1 MPEDGTFDRW
11 PLVGH
16 RDALLILQR
25 MSPPET
31 LTLCT
36 LSDGHRLST
45 HIMCFIKQTLYYFSR
60 ILIMIAKKGLN
71 LSFT

>member
-1 MPEDGTFDRW
+1 MKRASGSNERPGANEHGHNEAEMPEDGTFDRW

-45 HIMCFIKQTLYYFSR
+45 HKMCLIK
-60 ILIMIAKKGLN
+60 
-71 LSFT
+71 